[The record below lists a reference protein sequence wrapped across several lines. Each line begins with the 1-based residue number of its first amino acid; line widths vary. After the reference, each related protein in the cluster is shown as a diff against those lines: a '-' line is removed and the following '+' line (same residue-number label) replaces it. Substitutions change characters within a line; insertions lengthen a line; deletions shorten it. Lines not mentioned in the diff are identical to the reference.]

1 MDADFINAYLA
12 KQKALIDDLQQRLL
26 IQEVKYQILEQQFA
40 ATKAELEKTSKK
52 SSKGENA

>member
-1 MDADFINAYLA
+1 MDAEFINAYMA

-26 IQEVKYQILEQQFA
+26 ILEVKHQLLEQQHVLVRD
-40 ATKAELEKTSKK
+40 ELEKTKKK